1 MTHSDELTEWLKQEA
16 ERRGWSFREIARR
29 GGLSSGAIS
38 NVMTGNAFAGWD
50 LCVGIARALDVA
62 PEVVFRK
69 AGLLPS
75 LPPAVE
81 EEREVVGILR
91 DLSAGV
97 RRTVVTMLRSLAG
110 EQSLSA
116 LHPEPVEGVVAAE
129 AQVAY
134 STMSDLE
141 RQLLD
146 EFRRLDAAWQ
156 RIALEEVERLGE
168 YQVRITGDEDET
180 QTEEETQAT

>member
-1 MTHSDELTEWLKQEA
+1 MMRSEELTQWLNQEA

-81 EEREVVGILR
+81 EEQEVVGILR
-91 DLSAGV
+91 NLPAGV
-97 RRTVVTMLRSLAG
+97 RRTLITMLRSLSG
-110 EQSLSA
+110 EHPA
-116 LHPEPVEGVVAAE
+116 MAPYPEPAAAAE
-129 AQVAY
+129 ERVAY
-134 STMSDLE
+134 RTMSDLE
-141 RQLLD
+141 HQLLD
-146 EFRRLDAAWQ
+146 EFRRLDPAWQ

-180 QTEEETQAT
+180 QTGEEETQAT

>member
-1 MTHSDELTEWLKQEA
+1 MVYSQELTEWLKQEA

-38 NVMTGNAFAGWD
+38 NVMTGNALAGWD
-50 LCVGIARALDVA
+50 LCVGIAQALDVA

-81 EEREVVGILR
+81 QEQEVVGILR
-91 DLSAGV
+91 NLPADV
-97 RRTVVTMLRSLAG
+97 QRTVITMLRSLTG
-110 EQSLSA
+110 EQPISA
-116 LHPEPVEGVVAAE
+116 LDPEPVEGAAAAE
-129 AQVAY
+129 ARVAY

-146 EFRRLDAAWQ
+146 EFRRLDPAWQ

-168 YQVRITGDEDET
+168 YQVRISGDEDET

>member
-1 MTHSDELTEWLKQEA
+1 MIRSHEFTEWLKQES
-16 ERRGWSFREIARR
+16 EERGWSFREIARR

-38 NVMTGNAFAGWD
+38 NVMTGNALPGWE
-50 LCVGIARALDVA
+50 LCVGVAQAFDVA

-69 AGLLPS
+69 AGLLPP

-81 EEREVVGILR
+81 EEQEMVGILR
-91 DLSAGV
+91 NLPASV
-97 RRTVVTMLRSLAG
+97 RDTVITMLRSLAG
-110 EQSLSA
+110 EHPLSA
-116 LHPEPVEGVVAAE
+116 PHPGPPEGTATAE
-129 AQVAY
+129 GRVAY
-134 STMSDLE
+134 RTMSDLE

-168 YQVRITGDEDET
+168 YQERLVGDEGEER
-180 QTEEETQAT
+180 QTEEGI